1 MNKII
6 LIGRLTKKPELR
18 YTRESKPVATF
29 TLAVNREFTR
39 DGEQAA
45 DFINIVAWSN
55 AENIEKY
62 LDKGSQAAVD
72 GRLQLRN
79 YEDEK
84 GKHYVTE
91 VIANRVEFLGTKVEK
106 ETTEDVYKEF
116 GEALEV
122 EDSELPF

>member
-72 GRLQLRN
+72 GRLQLRS